1 MTTAIDETAPPP
13 ERAWE
18 RVAQAA
24 PLGPDSPL
32 RRFVSEPI
40 LLAAGG
46 QRALL
51 LQLAHPKVATGV
63 ADHSRFRAMPERR
76 LIGTADKVLTLVYGD
91 GGEPQAAWESIME
104 VHDRI
109 NGELHLPAGEHD
121 AGEPYTAH
129 DPRLLLWVWASLV
142 ETLEVVTERYVA
154 PFRPGE
160 REALYADWVA
170 FVTFFGVPED
180 LVPPDREAFGEY
192 WEGML
197 GGDELGV
204 SATTLDVTGAILSP
218 PLQYVPRFVKT
229 SMATVAVG
237 LLPERVR
244 AMYGFEWDERRER
257 DFERL
262 DALLKAVYPRLPSL
276 RRAAPYVWMTAKRTV
291 SPRWRKLSRTD
302 AR

>member
-1 MTTAIDETAPPP
+1 MTAVLDEAGPPP

-18 RVAQAA
+18 RAPVAA
-24 PLGPDSPL
+24 PLRADSPL

-63 ADHSRFRAMPERR
+63 EDHSRFRSMPVRR
-76 LIGTADKVLTLVYGD
+76 LFGTADKVLTLVYGS

-109 NGELHLPAGEHD
+109 NGELHHD
-121 AGEPYTAH
+121 AGGHAAGDLYTAH
-129 DPRLLLWVWASLV
+129 DPELLLWVWASLV

-160 REALYADWVA
+160 RAALYADWVTFA
-170 FVTFFGVPED
+170 TFFGVPDD

-192 WEGML
+192 WDAML
-197 GGDELGV
+197 GGGELGV
-204 SATTLDVTGAILSP
+204 SATGVDVTKAILSP
-218 PLQYVPRFVKT
+218 PLPYVPGFVKT

-244 AMYGFEWDERRER
+244 AMYGFDWGTRRRR
-257 DFERL
+257 DFDRL
-262 DALLKAVYPRLPSL
+262 DALMRAVYPRLPSL
-276 RRAAPYVWMTAKRTV
+276 RRAAPYTWMAAKRAV
-291 SPRWRKLSRTD
+291 SPRWRKL
-302 AR
+302 ARA